1 MSNYS
6 FVKRANFS
14 TKQKMTELIASLN
27 DNESAGVEKYSLES
41 CHYGYNVVLSYD
53 DGAEKWTDKAAVVRC
68 SFCGEV
74 RELFDGQIEFCYH
87 CGKDW

>member
-1 MSNYS
+1 MA
-6 FVKRANFS
+6 K
-14 TKQKMTELIASLN
+14 LIVSLN
-27 DNESAGVEKYSLES
+27 ETEDKAEHFSLEH
-41 CHYGYNVVLSYD
+41 CHNGYVVVLNYD
-53 DGAEKWTDKAAVVRC
+53 DGMEKWEDRAAVVKC